1 MGDVILRQTQNDGD
15 ICVTGGLVAM
25 DGGLSTAA
33 YLSLFG
39 GNFSDDGSQ
48 DNPSNW
54 WGNRLETDPAFQYR
68 SLTQNL
74 LQGIPATSS
83 NLLRVRDAA
92 TTDLEWLVTT
102 GAASSV
108 EVSVAMTDRDHIQIT
123 AEINAQGEPSRFQF
137 LANWRSSIDAD
148 STDSSGN

>member
-48 DNPSNW
+48 DNPSTW
-54 WGNRLETDPAFQYR
+54 WGNQTRNRPGVPVPQ
-68 SLTQNL
+68 
-74 LQGIPATSS
+74 P
-83 NLLRVRDAA
+83 DA
-92 TTDLEWLVTT
+92 
-102 GAASSV
+102 
-108 EVSVAMTDRDHIQIT
+108 
-123 AEINAQGEPSRFQF
+123 EPS
-137 LANWRSSIDAD
+137 AGH
-148 STDSSGN
+148 TGNLV